1 MTSGFHTLPSDLPI
15 PQDDGAAAHLTGL
28 HLPDLTLPAT
38 DGTLVNLA
46 RLPGRHVIYIYPM
59 TGHPDRKLPDGWNEI
74 PGARGCTPQSCSFR
88 DHYAE
93 LQALNTGVFGLST
106 QPTDYQQEAR
116 ERLHLPFQLL
126 SDEGL
131 KLKAVLGL
139 PTFEVD
145 GMTLYKRLTLV
156 IDGGKIV
163 KVFYPVFPPDRSG
176 EETVKWMTTLSPSTP
191 E

>member
-1 MTSGFHTLPSDLPI
+1 MTSSLTTLPQDLPV
-15 PQDDGAAAHLTGL
+15 PQDDGAAAHLTGMSM
-28 HLPDLTLPAT
+28 PDIALPAT
-38 DGTLVNLA
+38 DGSYIHLA
-46 RLPGRHVIYIYPM
+46 RLLGRHVIYIYPM
-59 TGHPDRKLPDGWNEI
+59 TGRPDRKLPDGWNEI

-93 LQALNTGVFGLST
+93 LQALNTGVFGLSA
-106 QPTDYQQEAR
+106 QSTDDQQEAR

-131 KLKAVLGL
+131 ELKAALKL
-139 PTFEVD
+139 PTFEFA
-145 GMTLYKRLTLV
+145 GMELYKRITLV

-176 EETVKWMTTLSPSTP
+176 EETVGWLRSQ
-191 E
+191 

>member
-1 MTSGFHTLPSDLPI
+1 MTSGLTTLPADLPV
-15 PQDDGAAAHLTGL
+15 PQDDGAAAHLTGM

-38 DGTLVNLA
+38 DGTQVNLA
-46 RLPGRHVIYIYPM
+46 RLPGRHVIYLYPM
-59 TGHPDRKLPDGWNEI
+59 TGRPDRKLPDGWNEI

-106 QPTDYQQEAR
+106 QSSDYQQEAR

-131 KLKAVLGL
+131 KLKAALGL
-139 PTFEVD
+139 PTFEV
-145 GMTLYKRLTLV
+145 GGAQLYKRLTLV

-176 EETVKWMTTLSPSTP
+176 EETIRWLASSA
-191 E
+191 EAAD